1 MVTIDPF
8 RLAYLDLAAGIIK
21 VHFWAHTKKA
31 QQAKL
36 CVQSQ
41 PINEQTFIIF
51 IFYFFYRMWAWALI
65 LNTGQQIFQ
74 SPLLSNRTR
83 SD

>member
-8 RLAYLDLAAGIIK
+8 RLPYLDLAAGIIK

-41 PINEQTFIIF
+41 PINEQTFIF
-51 IFYFFYRMWAWALI
+51 LFFL
-65 LNTGQQIFQ
+65 
-74 SPLLSNRTR
+74 
-83 SD
+83 